1 MEHFLDWFIRL
12 DEIWW
17 LVLGVAAVYV
27 LVFFFRLIDR
37 DKEEP
42 MSDEK
47 KEFLENAEWKDVTM
61 PDGQVVSMPYEKGWE
76 KKTLA
81 YKLLYGKDSEE
92 E

>member
-37 DKEEP
+37 DK
-42 MSDEK
+42 
-47 KEFLENAEWKDVTM
+47 
-61 PDGQVVSMPYEKGWE
+61 
-76 KKTLA
+76 
-81 YKLLYGKDSEE
+81 
-92 E
+92 